1 MNGLSSLSA
10 SQGLQASM
18 RIFDRAAAA
27 VSIATAQA
35 SNELAD
41 PAASSSVPDMVDAM
55 VGMRLAANGVK
66 ANITMVKTAD
76 EMLGTLLD
84 MQA

>member
-1 MNGLSSLSA
+1 
-10 SQGLQASM
+10 
-18 RIFDRAAAA
+18 
-27 VSIATAQA
+27 
-35 SNELAD
+35 
-41 PAASSSVPDMVDAM
+41 MVDAM

-66 ANITMVKTAD
+66 ANIAVVKTAD